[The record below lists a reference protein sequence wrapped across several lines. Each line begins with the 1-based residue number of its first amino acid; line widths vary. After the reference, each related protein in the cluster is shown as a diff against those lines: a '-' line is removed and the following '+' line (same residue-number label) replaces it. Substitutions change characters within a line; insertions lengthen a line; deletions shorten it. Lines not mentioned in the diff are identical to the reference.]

1 MGERAWLPSYTTVD
15 VLKGRSNHLSSDKM
29 AFTAPIRRSTL
40 PKTNIFAHENRP
52 GLKRKRLYSN
62 HPFSGANCF
71 FQGRYTPFQLAY
83 PAYQMVTLPIYQ
95 WNLCFLQTE
104 FFSFKLTPKT
114 LLYLPKTSQIQP
126 SKPQGFGG
134 HLDSFRSR
142 SLSLSLFDR
151 HFCPRHFRRWTQ
163 CLVVRRSWRENV
175 DVKYCY
181 IDVIYKGGVPYM
193 CICRYTPGP
202 SKAVKFQPQDLSFG
216 G

>member
-1 MGERAWLPSYTTVD
+1 MSWKAVLIISQVTKWRLPP
-15 VLKGRSNHLSSDKM
+15 LSGGVHS
-29 AFTAPIRRSTL
+29 R
-40 PKTNIFAHENRP
+40 KTNIFAHENRP

-134 HLDSFRSR
+134 HLDSFRRPILVLVLVWPALLST
-142 SLSLSLFDR
+142 SLPEVNSVPGGQEVMEGKCRCEILLY
-151 HFCPRHFRRWTQ
+151 W
-163 CLVVRRSWRENV
+163 
-175 DVKYCY
+175 CY
-181 IDVIYKGGVPYM
+181 I
-193 CICRYTPGP
+193 
-202 SKAVKFQPQDLSFG
+202 
-216 G
+216 